1 MIHHPHRPRQQQVYD
16 LLKQHGSLGTHRICE
31 LLLGVQVADRR
42 QRKMIYN
49 ALARLQ
55 SRNAAQQ
62 IEPGVWVCLTLG
74 EQPCQSFVKE
84 ADALHEQSHWKRAV
98 YNDQQRRRQLGAWQQ
113 RC

>member
-42 QRKMIYN
+42 RRKMIYN

-62 IEPGVWVCLTLG
+62 IEPGVWVCLTPG

-84 ADALHEQSHWKRAV
+84 ADALQEQSHWKRAV
-98 YNDQQRRRQLGAWQQ
+98 YNDQQRRQQLGAWQQ